1 MTYTVL
7 SGVLNS
13 TPTNNWCYI
22 VSLFVSCAFPLT
34 PYSSLFPYLSP
45 HLSFPLRIDPFCFH
59 AGRRKRRLTLCWFHV
74 IVHFFWLVNVCFCRV
89 LGLVFFPH
97 QDEIGLPGETSLKWP
112 IVCWVERKTA
122 TQSLNQP
129 VVVRCAQSQSV
140 SQPVVVRCAQSQS
153 VNQPVVVRCA
163 QSQSVSQSTCC
174 C

>member
-1 MTYTVL
+1 MTYTVS
-7 SGVLNS
+7 SGMLNS

-45 HLSFPLRIDPFCFH
+45 HLSFPLRIDPFRFH
-59 AGRRKRRLTLCWFHV
+59 AGRRKRRLNLCWFHV
-74 IVHFFWLVNVCFCRV
+74 IVHFFWTVNVCFCRV

-97 QDEIGLPGETSLKWP
+97 QGKRLGCLGKRLWNDQLR
-112 IVCWVERKTA
+112 VEWNVKP
-122 TQSLNQP
+122 QLNQSIDLLLLGVP
-129 VVVRCAQSQSV
+129 SL
-140 SQPVVVRCAQSQS
+140 SQS